1 MKKFIYL
8 TLMTALTC
16 FSVSAKRISPDQA
29 ISVANAESALR
40 ISPPHGMSKSPGVRF
55 SKIAAENDAYYVVTT
70 PSEKGFAI
78 IASDDAMPNL
88 LAGYSLERQLPANP
102 DAMPPQLKA
111 WLHDYSA
118 IVKAVADGRLTLRGA
133 NPELKGEAVAPLMK
147 TKWNQDMPF
156 NNFAPLFGSN
166 RAPSGCV
173 ATAVTQVMKFF
184 NFPKKGKGQVT
195 AYPYYSDSEKIDL
208 STHTYD
214 WENMLDVYE
223 CEWDYEAQ
231 KYLPGNFNDTQ
242 ATAVATLMRDFGYAV
257 EMSYRANESGAQSS
271 YILPV
276 LVRHFSYSPD
286 ACFSYRGNQSEADWN
301 GAIRRSLLAGSPVL
315 YSGSDGK
322 SGHQFVCDG
331 IDENGF
337 LHINWGWGG
346 MSDGYFDMNI
356 LSPDNLGIGAG
367 NGAYYQEQDV
377 ILNLKPGDESID
389 NTAYNASLSLSNIN
403 CSYRDADGK
412 LNARTST
419 IFTAQF
425 YNASGSQINP
435 GDLKYFL
442 TLTDMNGKVV
452 YQNRE
457 QGQHDINLRPSYY
470 YGSKAF
476 YFDGGIASADIP
488 DGEYKVIPQYAYYA
502 DKGAGQLGET
512 RDFSKD
518 REYIPLT
525 VKNGDFYLDK
535 PQPEGE
541 PTIAVTGA
549 SAGLIIAGVDMDFSL
564 VVNVKSITDTYQSW
578 AGFSYCLIHEN
589 DDTGTIP
596 SSDSNCWRYGSA
608 KLYPGT
614 TIGVTVSAY
623 GPELSKAGRYRM
635 YFRQEDNDIT
645 PQEPVWVTAMEA
657 PTEGFI
663 LTQPLG
669 TVSLPLSDGMYVGAD
684 ITPYVPGT
692 SYEGKVQFW
701 AYPESG
707 APDEAFLVGT
717 REVSLQSNREAWIGA
732 SPDVMLEKPLGKYA
746 LFLKYQSGDEWKT
759 VPGDTNRGTLDFF
772 DEGMESYLMILTS
785 AAKIGERN
793 EAHPGDALDVEYRL
807 TCRTD
812 LNMVNPQISLLCHD
826 IEHPEN
832 FNEWIGNVE
841 NLTIS
846 STNIAKGEEFVIK
859 GKLNV
864 SSGLDCGT
872 GKTYVI
878 TPAIYDQT
886 DGNNVYYSAVRS
898 YPYGESMKLR
908 VNPLPAE
915 HVDITVN
922 SFETT
927 QTFMPGDET
936 ASVLFE
942 ANITNNA
949 ENPLTHTRINFYP
962 VHVSMETDNPDFEK
976 LPHGSFVPSNFD
988 AGETVNAYIGMSGDM
1003 FPQYGVYRIYVTYED
1018 AGRQVIVTGFDPIYV
1033 NIPNSQYDV
1042 VVESASDTYEKYL
1055 EPEVNFNIDLTLSCA
1070 TSYFGPL
1077 ELWARPYWGGQEKCI
1092 LQWNTSVA
1100 AGTPAQLQ
1108 LEASSDA
1115 FLNLPFGIYQCY
1127 FKVRADGRMVKADG
1141 TNNNLTYNVAGIS
1154 SGAPVLM
1161 LTDNAALSSGSVIP
1175 QGVETEITL
1184 KAYAYGPISLDYSHA
1199 RIELIDE
1206 ESGEAINAE
1215 GGTLEGPASITQGSF
1230 VTLKAKVKLPV
1241 DASSEGKMVQI
1252 LPVLP
1257 MADYSFL
1264 NLRTYPYEESLRVKQ
1279 TSSSGV
1285 GELAADGSTIML
1297 DGKILKIDNA
1307 DNDSE
1312 IRVHSANGML
1322 CLQREV
1328 GAGHTEI
1335 GLHALPAG
1343 FYVVTLTTGGKT
1355 LTSKII
1361 LK

>member
-40 ISPPHGMSKSPGVRF
+40 ISPPHGMSKSPDVRF
-55 SKIAAENDAYYVVTT
+55 SKIAAETDAYYVVTT

-118 IVKAVADGRLTLRGA
+118 IVKAVADGRLTLSAA
-133 NPELKGEAVAPLMK
+133 NAELKGEAVAPLMK

-156 NNFAPLFGSN
+156 NNFAPEFGSN

-488 DGEYKVIPQYAYYA
+488 DGEYKVIVRLRQI
-502 DKGAGQLGET
+502 QVL
-512 RDFSKD
+512 
-518 REYIPLT
+518 L
-525 VKNGDFYLDK
+525 
-535 PQPEGE
+535 
-541 PTIAVTGA
+541 
-549 SAGLIIAGVDMDFSL
+549 AGVA
-564 VVNVKSITDTYQSW
+564 NAHAHQ
-578 AGFSYCLIHEN
+578 
-589 DDTGTIP
+589 
-596 SSDSNCWRYGSA
+596 
-608 KLYPGT
+608 
-614 TIGVTVSAY
+614 
-623 GPELSKAGRYRM
+623 
-635 YFRQEDNDIT
+635 
-645 PQEPVWVTAMEA
+645 
-657 PTEGFI
+657 
-663 LTQPLG
+663 
-669 TVSLPLSDGMYVGAD
+669 
-684 ITPYVPGT
+684 
-692 SYEGKVQFW
+692 
-701 AYPESG
+701 
-707 APDEAFLVGT
+707 
-717 REVSLQSNREAWIGA
+717 
-732 SPDVMLEKPLGKYA
+732 
-746 LFLKYQSGDEWKT
+746 
-759 VPGDTNRGTLDFF
+759 
-772 DEGMESYLMILTS
+772 
-785 AAKIGERN
+785 AA
-793 EAHPGDALDVEYRL
+793 
-807 TCRTD
+807 RTD
-812 LNMVNPQISLLCHD
+812 
-826 IEHPEN
+826 
-832 FNEWIGNVE
+832 
-841 NLTIS
+841 
-846 STNIAKGEEFVIK
+846 
-859 GKLNV
+859 
-864 SSGLDCGT
+864 
-872 GKTYVI
+872 
-878 TPAIYDQT
+878 
-886 DGNNVYYSAVRS
+886 
-898 YPYGESMKLR
+898 
-908 VNPLPAE
+908 
-915 HVDITVN
+915 
-922 SFETT
+922 
-927 QTFMPGDET
+927 
-936 ASVLFE
+936 
-942 ANITNNA
+942 
-949 ENPLTHTRINFYP
+949 
-962 VHVSMETDNPDFEK
+962 
-976 LPHGSFVPSNFD
+976 
-988 AGETVNAYIGMSGDM
+988 
-1003 FPQYGVYRIYVTYED
+1003 GV
-1018 AGRQVIVTGFDPIYV
+1018 
-1033 NIPNSQYDV
+1033 
-1042 VVESASDTYEKYL
+1042 
-1055 EPEVNFNIDLTLSCA
+1055 
-1070 TSYFGPL
+1070 
-1077 ELWARPYWGGQEKCI
+1077 
-1092 LQWNTSVA
+1092 
-1100 AGTPAQLQ
+1100 
-1108 LEASSDA
+1108 
-1115 FLNLPFGIYQCY
+1115 
-1127 FKVRADGRMVKADG
+1127 
-1141 TNNNLTYNVAGIS
+1141 
-1154 SGAPVLM
+1154 
-1161 LTDNAALSSGSVIP
+1161 
-1175 QGVETEITL
+1175 
-1184 KAYAYGPISLDYSHA
+1184 
-1199 RIELIDE
+1199 
-1206 ESGEAINAE
+1206 
-1215 GGTLEGPASITQGSF
+1215 
-1230 VTLKAKVKLPV
+1230 
-1241 DASSEGKMVQI
+1241 
-1252 LPVLP
+1252 
-1257 MADYSFL
+1257 
-1264 NLRTYPYEESLRVKQ
+1264 
-1279 TSSSGV
+1279 
-1285 GELAADGSTIML
+1285 
-1297 DGKILKIDNA
+1297 
-1307 DNDSE
+1307 
-1312 IRVHSANGML
+1312 
-1322 CLQREV
+1322 
-1328 GAGHTEI
+1328 
-1335 GLHALPAG
+1335 
-1343 FYVVTLTTGGKT
+1343 
-1355 LTSKII
+1355 
-1361 LK
+1361 